1 MTDNYVNPLSA
12 IDRYAVVGNPIAHSK
27 SPMIHEAFAQQT
39 GQAMTYERILAPIDG
54 FDDTVSALIAEGY
67 KGLNVTVPFK
77 FEAYKICDSL
87 SARAKSSGAGAVN
100 TLININGKV
109 HGDNTDGVGLRRD
122 IEHNLG
128 FSIEN
133 KDILILGAGGAA
145 HGVLNSLIG
154 AKQITIANRN
164 LDKALQLV
172 MSISNASACSF
183 ESLERPYDLIINAT
197 SAGLTDSALPISDA
211 IFSKN
216 TLAYDMMYGRETPFM
231 AQARRHGAQVADG
244 LGMLVE
250 QAAEAFYLWR
260 GVHPD
265 TKPVMDKIRALAI

>member
-231 AQARRHGAQVADG
+231 AQARRHGAKVADG